1 MFDIGAEE
9 LLLIIVVAV
18 IVIGPKELP
27 AALRV
32 VGRFVGKLR
41 RISSHFR
48 TGLDAMIREAEMED
62 LEKKWKA
69 QNEKIMA
76 MHPNG
81 GPPGTEQTG
90 AYPAKPMVPA
100 PASDPVPADTA
111 KDASSDAAAAGVSA
125 ESAAAPASVSA
136 PEPTPETASEPVPGK
151 AG

>member
-48 TGLDAMIREAEMED
+48 TGLDAMIREAEMEE
-62 LEKKWKA
+62 LERKWKA

-90 AYPAKPMVPA
+90 AYPAKPMMPAPTSDPA
-100 PASDPVPADTA
+100 PAGPPL
-111 KDASSDAAAAGVSA
+111 DASSDAAATGARA
-125 ESAAAPASVSA
+125 ESAATPAPAAAPAEPPAVSPA
-136 PEPTPETASEPVPGK
+136 PDK